1 MILCLCGIFYTLSHT
16 RSQDVINTGSQGSG
30 ISDNESPSFNLEKAR
45 ECLKLCSLSY
55 SPSDLEKKLIKLGS
69 DSVSHFCRD
78 QDGSFGSGIAFSVG
92 SRSDNENTLLT
103 VVFRGTNK
111 GEWYSNFSVGNS
123 CDHAG
128 FSAACDYALYE
139 IDTLV
144 QNMCLNKKNTD
155 ILITGHSRGG
165 AVANLCAKRLLDSD
179 DYSSVFAYTFAAP
192 NTTISENT
200 DNDIYKNIINIVNP
214 EDFIPYLPLEIWD
227 YKKYGITIELPD
239 AESIDYDN
247 LYTEM
252 QKRYRKLTKKVHNG
266 YENRDKDVK
275 QFISLLGSLSPT
287 VDDYYNRTMY
297 VPPYEITL
305 YEYMQ
310 KVSEILSNDQALLD
324 GMFLLSSGCIND
336 FSRMTGFLM
345 QGITIEDAAEN
356 HDITSSA
363 IYCGHAYETYMAWLD
378 VLDEEYFLNRI
389 AK

>member
-1 MILCLCGIFYTLSHT
+1 M
-16 RSQDVINTGSQGSG
+16 SQDVINTSHNGNE
-30 ISDNESPSFNLEKAR
+30 ISDNKGQSFNLKKAR
-45 ECLKLCSLSY
+45 ECLDLCSLSY
-55 SPSDLEKKLIKLGS
+55 SPSDLEEKLINLGS
-69 DSVSHFCRD
+69 DTVSHFCRD

-92 SRSDNENTLLT
+92 SKTDSESNTLLT

-111 GEWYSNFSVGNS
+111 GEWYSNFSVGSS
-123 CDHAG
+123 CEHSG
-128 FSAACDYALYE
+128 FSAACDYALDE
-139 IDTLV
+139 IDMLIE
-144 QNMCLNKKNTD
+144 NMCLNKEKTD

-165 AVANLCAKRLLDSD
+165 AVANLCAKRLLDRD
-179 DYSSVFAYTFAAP
+179 EYSSVFAYTFAAP

-200 DNDIYKNIINIVNP
+200 ADDKYTSIINIVNP

-239 AESIDYDN
+239 TESKDYSELYAEMES
-247 LYTEM
+247 
-252 QKRYRKLTKKVHNG
+252 RYQVLTKKLHNG

-275 QFISLLGSLSPT
+275 EFITLLGDLSPT
-287 VDDYYNRTMY
+287 VDDYYNKTMY

-310 KVSEILSNDQALLD
+310 KVSDILSNDQALLD

-336 FSRMTGFLM
+336 FSLMTDFLM
-345 QGITIEDAAEN
+345 QGISIEAVTEN

-363 IYCGHAYETYMAWLD
+363 IYGGHTYETYMAWLD